1 MPGLSERVF
10 IKACKKNGLQGQA
23 KILSLSDDQ
32 WDSVEDECAKLL
44 NLPPHW
50 RDVEYDK
57 SVKNLKAQDKAAGH
71 SEFKLYTKRDLM
83 KDREEKK
90 KSSVKEEDSNLVLF

>member
-1 MPGLSERVF
+1 MPGLSEKVF

-32 WDSVEDECAKLL
+32 WDSVEIDCSNILG
-44 NLPPHW
+44 LPKNW
-50 RDVEYDK
+50 KDMEYEK
-57 SVKNLKAQDKAAGH
+57 SVANLKRKDKKDGR
-71 SEFKLYTKRDLM
+71 SEFKLYTKRDLL

-90 KSSVKEEDSNLVLF
+90 KNFTQEESSNLSIF